1 MPKPDFSHVTK
12 YNIVAFIAD
21 IFARRGAE
29 AYLGEP
35 VTISAHMYQSAQLAE
50 EAGASEEMIV
60 AALLH
65 DIGHFTN
72 EFPDNAAELGID
84 SHHDRAGA
92 AIVAPYF
99 PKIVTDCVRHH
110 VSAKRY
116 LCAIDQGYF
125 DNLSEASVLSLKL
138 QGGPMTEKAAAKFA
152 EIADADAIVQIRKW
166 DDEAKIPG
174 KKTKDFAHYAP
185 MLERLVE
192 KHGTGS

>member
-1 MPKPDFSHVTK
+1 MPKPDYSKLTK
-12 YNIVAFIAD
+12 NNVVDFIAD

-29 AYLGEP
+29 EYLGED
-35 VTISAHMYQSAQLAE
+35 VTISEHMFQTAELAE
-50 EAGASEEMIV
+50 EAGASEEIIA

-92 AIVAPYF
+92 AILAPFF

-116 LCAIDQGYF
+116 LCTAEPAYF
-125 DNLSEASVLSLKL
+125 AKLSDASVLSLKL
-138 QGGPMTEKAAAKFA
+138 QGGPMSEEAAKRFA
-152 EIADADAIVQIRKW
+152 ANSDIDAIVQVRKW
-166 DDEAKIPG
+166 DDEGKVPG
-174 KKTKDFAHYAP
+174 KQTPDFSHYAP
-185 MLERLVE
+185 MLQRVVDSA
-192 KHGTGS
+192 TQV